1 MVAVEEVAV
10 EVPLHRREDEVSVLM
25 KSRKLVLRVRH
36 VMRAPDL
43 ADAAVVVMPKTTV
56 LPYRQRHADH
66 EVAAAVAV
74 AVAAVAAAM
83 PKTTMVAA
91 METVVFHGRQR
102 DKVVVP
108 RLGLRPLLK
117 RNE

>member
-66 EVAAAVAV
+66 EVAAAVA
-74 AVAAVAAAM
+74 AAM

>member
-1 MVAVEEVAV
+1 VVAVEEVAV

-66 EVAAAVAV
+66 EVPAAV
-74 AVAAVAAAM
+74 AVAAVM